1 MGYHSIIF
9 LIMMGVPM
17 IVLAYDVKT
26 VKLLKSRRGGCVCLF
41 IDELSAGGLKG
52 VIGEVV

>member
-1 MGYHSIIF
+1 
-9 LIMMGVPM
+9 M